1 MTEQLHFRIEGEF
14 ITNLARERFYQDHNL
29 SGAIELV
36 QSATVTD
43 ELNEVE
49 HLMLALEVISG
60 KKSIIGTYPG
70 DDYGI
75 KENNDIDR
83 YFDDFIKEIDNIQ
96 KRLKDKEEELQQVY
110 NKYSFVLSQLP
121 DYKIKDIN
129 DEYHS
134 EYGEYLFEIPRE
146 ERRFNYLMN
155 NYVGVSQHSA
165 QEALDEFLARRKDT
179 TEYKYA
185 DYGWLEP
192 DGTYHEVEW
201 GMHSQWARDY
211 LDEHY
216 PFKEY
221 AHMYWK
227 TDSNGERHHYVN
239 GDCLVHCLGW
249 VLLDNPMQGIATPK
263 YDPIK
268 GMTKAQK
275 EFLFDYYIDRGMNDR
290 ASGLYK
296 EDDI

>member
-121 DYKIKDIN
+121 DYQIKDIN

-201 GMHSQWARDY
+201 G
-211 LDEHY
+211 
-216 PFKEY
+216 Y
-221 AHMYWK
+221 AQSMGKRLFRRTLSIQRICSH
-227 TDSNGERHHYVN
+227 
-239 GDCLVHCLGW
+239 
-249 VLLDNPMQGIATPK
+249 VLENRQ
-263 YDPIK
+263 
-268 GMTKAQK
+268 
-275 EFLFDYYIDRGMNDR
+275 
-290 ASGLYK
+290 
-296 EDDI
+296 